1 MDDAPLTR
9 RAHLRLVDVEP
20 LTLSELA
27 ARTARRWRTLLT
39 GVLTG
44 LVLGVVGHS
53 AMPSRYEAVAVLR
66 VDAVDPALV
75 DMTAEEAV
83 AESRRVTEESLDTL
97 GEPDLTITELEDALT
112 ATAVT
117 ESRLLRIAFVAGRPR
132 DATRGADAVAQAYL
146 AARAVDRGTASEA
159 RPSDVTGVVVDPAR
173 TPTAPVGPGALTTAL
188 GGGVLG
194 LLVAVPVAARR
205 AGGPSGLSRT
215 TAERAS

>member
-146 AARAVDRGTASEA
+146 AARAVDRGTSEA

-188 GGGVLG
+188 GGCVLG

-215 TAERAS
+215 AAERAS